1 MGKAEALEMLASV
14 DNTIHLFIRH
24 LLSIQYVSGTVPS
37 QWEHK
42 DE

>member
-1 MGKAEALEMLASV
+1 MGKAEALEILASI
-14 DNTIHLFIRH
+14 DNIIYLFIRH
-24 LLSIQYVSGTVPS
+24 LLSIHSVSGTVPS